1 MDSINGNATNIK
13 EETVDHSYDLGHG
26 ISSELTHNSNSE
38 LIRPLHLF
46 SHHDARNLARSND
59 ILNNASKLSITTGN
73 YFNQEDMDKI
83 KIKTEQNSEAMCRN
97 LEQESIFNNDQNIKI
112 EKISNTNAAKK
123 STDDTQTDTKTTD
136 SFQDLSVSGVD
147 GQNENST
154 GSTSNVFL
162 EFWEVDKSEMSCNI
176 VKESSQL
183 IGHKVN
189 ENEISLE
196 TKQKE
201 NVTSASDIL
210 KNRRTNLKQNPPK
223 STSAQYLIKENTG
236 NNESSFKGSDKIS
249 STPDK
254 CTSETLKNTTEKLLS
269 EKALPSI
276 LKHRRKV
283 NIIYKNISEPTQTKV
298 PKGSFAPMKIKAIT
312 KEDQRIFPGGIGKVQ
327 NYRETDS
334 LLIDKANRGAVNQ
347 EVNQQTASDPFVPE
361 GIVMYS
367 ESFDHATPRI
377 VQQNDMRSKGSKPMT
392 KVEQQ
397 ILQNGIAIVQNDQM
411 TNKVLLD
418 NLSRS
423 AVNQEMSTQTS
434 SDSSFPCHARIEMYS
449 ESFDRDTPSIVQHND
464 IRSKG
469 PKPITKV
476 EQRPLQNGLGK
487 SQNDQIT
494 NEAVLANANKRADNN
509 AVSQQTSS
517 YSSVPCHERTAM
529 YSESSDHDT
538 PLIYQNKD
546 LRSKYFNLITKVEKR
561 NLQNRLEITKQVLL
575 DNGNIHA
582 VNQEVSQP
590 TSSDSFVPSPE
601 RIEMYSASFDHDT
614 PRIVQQN
621 DIGSNKFKSNRILYV
636 ENRTLK
642 KDIGDK
648 NKRKDL
654 QIARSEFV
662 NLPPRIPDY
671 KKKVLV
677 SILPKPGSNILPE
690 NAPANASKTTLPI
703 QNLPET
709 PATNL
714 LSSINNPSQQA
725 NLDKHTANQDANQ
738 SPLQFLPSALS
749 YSSLQNCIVLMD
761 QNQSCS
767 VIPDNSLTTMQ
778 PITYIP
784 LIVPLESVP
793 FATSLTPLPL
803 GSIPFPVSSSHS
815 NAVPIS
821 NENLQQIAVE
831 QRLNTASDVMVVNR
845 SPVNPTI
852 HPNSIN
858 NLEYVLNTESV
869 QPNLS
874 FSSLSNSVQQDYL
887 AQTFPLVQTSYGKM
901 TNTISLDTNNT
912 KHSLP
917 KESSSLKSENQ
928 QLFNYQLEQTAGRP
942 ENHSNRLQLEES
954 LDAQVKSKPKHVSSD
969 LSLNA
974 AVRESSTQSSS
985 FKAGTNTPEENIGDL
1000 SVCEIMGTPQHTNC
1014 ETLQKIKNNGIQEQL
1029 LRPKINWKNLRRSK
1043 YLGNTGR
1050 PYKPIEG
1057 ISRVRVDETM
1067 GTVQQINYET
1077 HQKANKN
1084 RIQEPRPKI
1093 NWKNLRRPKYLGN
1106 TRMRKTPF
1114 LNRIPGK
1121 KRKYT
1126 ITNPLVLERLRRCC
1140 ADRYKTPMPSD
1151 VIHDGTEVES
1161 PDLNIVVESVYSLSH
1176 ETDRAKDDLLHCKW
1190 FLKRQRSYFMNKFK
1204 RKMKLFGISNRKEFT
1219 DPKLSAPCLVVLDSL
1234 PNCQERTLR
1243 KCRQTRKIY
1252 TKKIEAC
1259 THQCRDKVVSDF
1271 CYKISKGKIIKH
1283 YKQEME
1289 RDEKD
1294 KYLNQIYDCDKKGSI
1309 NLDISTH
1316 EIMMLLKTALVVNM
1330 VHNSTGQTK
1339 TPLPTDI
1346 KALIQMFPR
1355 IVDAND
1361 NAFWQVKIANNSI
1374 LINATE
1380 LESDNLSAI
1389 VNEKLRQDRQIESL
1403 RNESNTQPPDSIF
1416 NLSDDSS
1423 VILSESSDEEDE
1435 ILMKLDK
1442 GEECEKRNN
1451 NDDNDPTTLITKYT
1465 YHRRST
1471 SPWSDVSDVDDRNLT
1486 VETGANIDSSCS
1498 DEHMDLSA
1506 ISNSKEHTVPRA
1518 IHAEKRRNSV
1528 QSVTLTRKRKRD
1540 PLNDKEMCKNDANC
1554 TLPSYSG
1561 EDFSDDISN
1570 VKTST
1575 SESIMQHLQWKDLLS
1590 DSMQHYPTIEKVVPK
1605 LQEFKSSLNGM
1616 LNKISYKRKKKT
1628 VREPSYQNQI
1638 DSSDIDI
1645 EIVNDE
1651 TDNPTG
1657 KRLSVHDI
1665 GTHKDLTDRLITDI
1679 FQESNTMDLK
1689 CSTES
1694 NLETISLEDDN
1705 DSEKD
1710 DN

>member
-1 MDSINGNATNIK
+1 MLLTFQVKKISLALERYRVGITKDLNMDSINGNATNIK

-26 ISSELTHNSNSE
+26 ISSELTNNSNSE
-38 LIRPLHLF
+38 IIRPLHLF

-73 YFNQEDMDKI
+73 YFNQEDIDKI
-83 KIKTEQNSEAMCRN
+83 KIKTEQNSDAICRN

-223 STSAQYLIKENTG
+223 R
-236 NNESSFKGSDKIS
+236 SDKTS

-312 KEDQRIFPGGIGKVQ
+312 KEDQRIFQGGLGKVQ

-361 GIVMYS
+361 GIVLYS

-377 VQQNDMRSKGSKPMT
+377 VQQNDMRSKGFKPMT

-418 NLSRS
+418 NVSRS

-464 IRSKG
+464 IRSKD

-494 NEAVLANANKRADNN
+494 NEAVLANANKRADNK

-601 RIEMYSASFDHDT
+601 RIEMYSESFDHDT

-636 ENRTLK
+636 ENKTLK

-654 QIARSEFV
+654 QIARS
-662 NLPPRIPDY
+662 
-671 KKKVLV
+671 
-677 SILPKPGSNILPE
+677 NILPE
-690 NAPANASKTTLPI
+690 NAPANANKTTLPI
-703 QNLPET
+703 QNLPEA

-714 LSSINNPSQQA
+714 LSPINNPFQQA

-749 YSSLQNCIVLMD
+749 HSSLQNCIVLMD

-815 NAVPIS
+815 NTVPIS

-852 HPNSIN
+852 HD
-858 NLEYVLNTESV
+858 V
-869 QPNLS
+869 
-874 FSSLSNSVQQDYL
+874 
-887 AQTFPLVQTSYGKM
+887 
-901 TNTISLDTNNT
+901 
-912 KHSLP
+912 
-917 KESSSLKSENQ
+917 
-928 QLFNYQLEQTAGRP
+928 
-942 ENHSNRLQLEES
+942 
-954 LDAQVKSKPKHVSSD
+954 
-969 LSLNA
+969 
-974 AVRESSTQSSS
+974 AVRESSTQSSL
-985 FKAGTNTPEENIGDL
+985 FKAGTNTREENIGDL
-1000 SVCEIMGTPQHTNC
+1000 SVCEIVGTPQHTNC

-1077 HQKANKN
+1077 QQKANKN

-1151 VIHDGTEVES
+1151 VILDGSEVES

-1190 FLKRQRSYFMNKFK
+1190 FLKRQHSYFMNKFK

-1259 THQCRDKVVSDF
+1259 THQCRDK
-1271 CYKISKGKIIKH
+1271 
-1283 YKQEME
+1283 
-1289 RDEKD
+1289 
-1294 KYLNQIYDCDKKGSI
+1294 
-1309 NLDISTH
+1309 
-1316 EIMMLLKTALVVNM
+1316 
-1330 VHNSTGQTK
+1330 
-1339 TPLPTDI
+1339 
-1346 KALIQMFPR
+1346 
-1355 IVDAND
+1355 
-1361 NAFWQVKIANNSI
+1361 
-1374 LINATE
+1374 
-1380 LESDNLSAI
+1380 
-1389 VNEKLRQDRQIESL
+1389 
-1403 RNESNTQPPDSIF
+1403 
-1416 NLSDDSS
+1416 
-1423 VILSESSDEEDE
+1423 
-1435 ILMKLDK
+1435 
-1442 GEECEKRNN
+1442 
-1451 NDDNDPTTLITKYT
+1451 
-1465 YHRRST
+1465 
-1471 SPWSDVSDVDDRNLT
+1471 
-1486 VETGANIDSSCS
+1486 
-1498 DEHMDLSA
+1498 
-1506 ISNSKEHTVPRA
+1506 
-1518 IHAEKRRNSV
+1518 
-1528 QSVTLTRKRKRD
+1528 
-1540 PLNDKEMCKNDANC
+1540 
-1554 TLPSYSG
+1554 
-1561 EDFSDDISN
+1561 
-1570 VKTST
+1570 
-1575 SESIMQHLQWKDLLS
+1575 
-1590 DSMQHYPTIEKVVPK
+1590 
-1605 LQEFKSSLNGM
+1605 
-1616 LNKISYKRKKKT
+1616 
-1628 VREPSYQNQI
+1628 
-1638 DSSDIDI
+1638 
-1645 EIVNDE
+1645 
-1651 TDNPTG
+1651 
-1657 KRLSVHDI
+1657 
-1665 GTHKDLTDRLITDI
+1665 
-1679 FQESNTMDLK
+1679 
-1689 CSTES
+1689 
-1694 NLETISLEDDN
+1694 
-1705 DSEKD
+1705 
-1710 DN
+1710 

>member
-26 ISSELTHNSNSE
+26 ISSELTNNSNSE
-38 LIRPLHLF
+38 IIRPLHLF

-59 ILNNASKLSITTGN
+59 ILNNASKLSITAGN
-73 YFNQEDMDKI
+73 YFNQEDIDKI
-83 KIKTEQNSEAMCRN
+83 KIKTEQNSDAICRN
-97 LEQESIFNNDQNIKI
+97 LEQEGIFNNDQNIKI
-112 EKISNTNAAKK
+112 EKITNTNAAKT

-154 GSTSNVFL
+154 GSTSN
-162 EFWEVDKSEMSCNI
+162 
-176 VKESSQL
+176 ESSQL

-236 NNESSFKGSDKIS
+236 NNERSQRYLGFKGSDKTS

-298 PKGSFAPMKIKAIT
+298 PKGSFAPMIIKAIT
-312 KEDQRIFPGGIGKVQ
+312 KEDQRIFQGGLGKVQ

-361 GIVMYS
+361 GIVLYS

-377 VQQNDMRSKGSKPMT
+377 VQQNDMRSKGFKPMT

-418 NLSRS
+418 NVSRS

-464 IRSKG
+464 IRSKD

-494 NEAVLANANKRADNN
+494 NEAVLAIANKRADNK

-517 YSSVPCHERTAM
+517 DSSVPCHERTAM

-601 RIEMYSASFDHDT
+601 RIEMYSESFDHDT

-636 ENRTLK
+636 ENKTLK

-654 QIARSEFV
+654 QIARS
-662 NLPPRIPDY
+662 
-671 KKKVLV
+671 
-677 SILPKPGSNILPE
+677 NILPE
-690 NAPANASKTTLPI
+690 NAPANANKTTLPI
-703 QNLPET
+703 QNLPEA

-714 LSSINNPSQQA
+714 LSPINNSFQQA

-749 YSSLQNCIVLMD
+749 QSSLQNCIVLMD

-815 NAVPIS
+815 NTVPIS

-831 QRLNTASDVMVVNR
+831 QRLHTASDVMVVNR

-852 HPNSIN
+852 HD
-858 NLEYVLNTESV
+858 V
-869 QPNLS
+869 
-874 FSSLSNSVQQDYL
+874 
-887 AQTFPLVQTSYGKM
+887 
-901 TNTISLDTNNT
+901 
-912 KHSLP
+912 
-917 KESSSLKSENQ
+917 
-928 QLFNYQLEQTAGRP
+928 
-942 ENHSNRLQLEES
+942 
-954 LDAQVKSKPKHVSSD
+954 
-969 LSLNA
+969 
-974 AVRESSTQSSS
+974 AVRESSTQSSL

-1000 SVCEIMGTPQHTNC
+1000 SVCEIVGNSTTH
-1014 ETLQKIKNNGIQEQL
+1014 K
-1029 LRPKINWKNLRRSK
+1029 LR
-1043 YLGNTGR
+1043 NT
-1050 PYKPIEG
+1050 
-1057 ISRVRVDETM
+1057 T
-1067 GTVQQINYET
+1067 
-1077 HQKANKN
+1077 
-1084 RIQEPRPKI
+1084 
-1093 NWKNLRRPKYLGN
+1093 
-1106 TRMRKTPF
+1106 
-1114 LNRIPGK
+1114 
-1121 KRKYT
+1121 
-1126 ITNPLVLERLRRCC
+1126 
-1140 ADRYKTPMPSD
+1140 
-1151 VIHDGTEVES
+1151 
-1161 PDLNIVVESVYSLSH
+1161 
-1176 ETDRAKDDLLHCKW
+1176 
-1190 FLKRQRSYFMNKFK
+1190 
-1204 RKMKLFGISNRKEFT
+1204 
-1219 DPKLSAPCLVVLDSL
+1219 
-1234 PNCQERTLR
+1234 
-1243 KCRQTRKIY
+1243 
-1252 TKKIEAC
+1252 
-1259 THQCRDKVVSDF
+1259 
-1271 CYKISKGKIIKH
+1271 
-1283 YKQEME
+1283 
-1289 RDEKD
+1289 KD
-1294 KYLNQIYDCDKKGSI
+1294 KK
-1309 NLDISTH
+1309 
-1316 EIMMLLKTALVVNM
+1316 
-1330 VHNSTGQTK
+1330 
-1339 TPLPTDI
+1339 
-1346 KALIQMFPR
+1346 
-1355 IVDAND
+1355 
-1361 NAFWQVKIANNSI
+1361 
-1374 LINATE
+1374 
-1380 LESDNLSAI
+1380 
-1389 VNEKLRQDRQIESL
+1389 
-1403 RNESNTQPPDSIF
+1403 
-1416 NLSDDSS
+1416 
-1423 VILSESSDEEDE
+1423 
-1435 ILMKLDK
+1435 
-1442 GEECEKRNN
+1442 
-1451 NDDNDPTTLITKYT
+1451 
-1465 YHRRST
+1465 
-1471 SPWSDVSDVDDRNLT
+1471 
-1486 VETGANIDSSCS
+1486 
-1498 DEHMDLSA
+1498 
-1506 ISNSKEHTVPRA
+1506 
-1518 IHAEKRRNSV
+1518 
-1528 QSVTLTRKRKRD
+1528 
-1540 PLNDKEMCKNDANC
+1540 
-1554 TLPSYSG
+1554 
-1561 EDFSDDISN
+1561 
-1570 VKTST
+1570 
-1575 SESIMQHLQWKDLLS
+1575 
-1590 DSMQHYPTIEKVVPK
+1590 
-1605 LQEFKSSLNGM
+1605 
-1616 LNKISYKRKKKT
+1616 
-1628 VREPSYQNQI
+1628 
-1638 DSSDIDI
+1638 
-1645 EIVNDE
+1645 
-1651 TDNPTG
+1651 
-1657 KRLSVHDI
+1657 
-1665 GTHKDLTDRLITDI
+1665 
-1679 FQESNTMDLK
+1679 
-1689 CSTES
+1689 
-1694 NLETISLEDDN
+1694 
-1705 DSEKD
+1705 
-1710 DN
+1710 